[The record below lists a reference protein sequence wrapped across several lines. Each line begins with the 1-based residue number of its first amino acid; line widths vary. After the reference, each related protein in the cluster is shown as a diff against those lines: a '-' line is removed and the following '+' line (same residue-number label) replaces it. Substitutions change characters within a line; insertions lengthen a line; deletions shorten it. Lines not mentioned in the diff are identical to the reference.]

1 MIYKIHIFVCT
12 NERKNS
18 DRRSCGES
26 HGLLLIQKL
35 KDAFAK
41 YNIHGPL
48 RIQKSGCL
56 GICDLGPTIAIYPE
70 GTFYVNVAHEDVE
83 ELVKTHFVEK
93 RKLERL
99 LLLKHPKQ
107 LNNE

>member
-1 MIYKIHIFVCT
+1 MIYNIHIFVCT

-18 DRRSCGES
+18 TRASCGEQ
-26 HGLLLIQKL
+26 HGTLLIQEL
-35 KDAFAK
+35 KKVFEK
-41 YNIHGPL
+41 YNLQGSV

-70 GTFYVNVAHEDVE
+70 GTFYVNVQLTDVE
-83 ELVKTHFVEK
+83 ELVKTHFIEN

-99 LLLKHPKQ
+99 LLTKHPK
-107 LNNE
+107 EME